1 MPYSK
6 NNEYRDYFVRRF
18 GIPADIMDNYE
29 FYESTSGVW
38 AFSGAKDIDLSKLD
52 AEVVGIRALRVSKAL
67 KPTTAF
73 LRVVGHYATKNVV
86 QLNSEQALEALNG
99 IDIEGVCGSLHGYVI
114 IRTEH
119 DVLGCGVCRE
129 GTLISQIPKKYRPD
143 KTWL

>member
-6 NNEYRDYFVRRF
+6 NNVYRDYFVKRF
-18 GIPADIMDNYE
+18 GIPEDIIYKYE

-38 AFSGAKDIDLSKLD
+38 VFSGAKRIDLSEVD
-52 AEVVGIRALRVSKAL
+52 AEVIGIRALRVSKNL

-86 QLNSEQALEALNG
+86 QLNSEQALKALNG
-99 IDIEGVCGSLHGYVI
+99 SNIDGVCDSLHGYVI
-114 IRTEH
+114 IKTEF

-129 GTLISQIPKKYRPD
+129 STLISQIPKKYRPD